1 MRIIFQKID
10 PSTHTFQV
18 KLLIKQPDDIWHL
31 MHLINNHDHIKAKTS
46 RKVVKETDIGMT
58 HSQRKTFEIV
68 MKVIN
73 VEYLEDA
80 DILRISG
87 TNAASSSF
95 MKIGQH
101 HSLEIGINSKL
112 VLIKNRWDALHLSR
126 IEMARDDNQA
136 NTELAVLLMEEGMAH
151 LFRVGKSTTHLKN
164 KISKS
169 IPKKKSIPTQH

>member
-10 PSTHTFQV
+10 QATHTFQV
-18 KLLIKQPDDIWHL
+18 KLLIRQPDDIWHL
-31 MHLINNHDHIKAKTS
+31 MHLINNQDHIKAKTS

-68 MKVIN
+68 MKVLS

-87 TNAASSSF
+87 TNASSSHF

-101 HSLEIGINSKL
+101 HSLEVGINSKL
-112 VLIKNRWDALHLSR
+112 VLIKHRWDALHLSR
-126 IEMARDDNQA
+126 I
-136 NTELAVLLMEEGMAH
+136 
-151 LFRVGKSTTHLKN
+151 
-164 KISKS
+164 
-169 IPKKKSIPTQH
+169 